1 MDAEKKITGSDEAW
15 ENGVLGNTE
24 EHTVALSDSKQSE
37 IDAAIDESLGLC
49 PISIR
54 LERSL
59 IEDFKNLATINKLGY
74 QTLMRQA
81 LKRFADCEKKRL
93 VSQMAAEM
101 AAETEARKQPAK
113 RAAEESKKHVRTKEK
128 KAA

>member
-1 MDAEKKITGSDEAW
+1 MDAEKKIIGSDEAW

-24 EHTVALSDSKQSE
+24 ENTVPLSDAKEFE
-37 IDAAIDESLGLC
+37 IDSAINESLGLC

-59 IEDFKNLATINKLGY
+59 IEDFKNLATSNKIGY

-101 AAETEARKQPAK
+101 AEMEAHKQLVK
-113 RAAEESKKHVRTKEK
+113 RAAEENKKHARSKEK